1 MISYTIIYSIIS
13 FLILIFFSK
22 ISYKLNLVDVP
33 DERKKHSKPVA
44 YTGGLAIGLIYVI
57 SILLFDI
64 DNGKINTILIASFLI
79 AIIGLID
86 DKYQLNISQKLI
98 LQFIIILY
106 LTTIENFYLKDL
118 GEYGTFKLQLSFI
131 SIPFTILSIL
141 LLINAF
147 NYFDGLDGTLSLTT
161 ISVLSILYF
170 LTNDTNIKIFL
181 VLILIPLLIFLCFNF
196 SVFKLPKLFLGD
208 SGSLSIG
215 FIIAF
220 ILIYLKNNTEIHPI
234 LLAWSI
240 SIFVYEFLSINLI
253 RLKKKKDIFKPGQ
266 DHLHHI
272 LYVKY
277 KKLFIA
283 NFLILIINII
293 FFIIGYLSY
302 KLFNSTI
309 SLILFT
315 FFFIVYLI
323 LRFNFLSDK
332 KSINII

>member
-33 DERKKHSKPVA
+33 NERKKHSEPVA

-64 DNGKINTILIASFLI
+64 DNGKINTILLASFLI

-118 GEYGTFKLQLSFI
+118 GEYGNFKLQLSFI

-147 NYFDGLDGTLSLTT
+147 NYFDGLDGTLSFTT
-161 ISVLSILYF
+161 ISVLLILYF
-170 LTNDTNIKIFL
+170 LTIDKNIKIFL

-253 RLKKKKDIFKPGQ
+253 RLKKKKNIFKPGQ

-272 LYVKY
+272 LLIKY
-277 KKLFIA
+277 KKLFIT

-293 FFIIGYLSY
+293 FFIIGYVSY
-302 KLFNSTI
+302 KLFNSTT
-309 SLILFT
+309 SLILFI
-315 FFFIVYLI
+315 FFFIIYLI
-323 LRFNFLSDK
+323 LRLNFLSDK
-332 KSINII
+332 NSNLI